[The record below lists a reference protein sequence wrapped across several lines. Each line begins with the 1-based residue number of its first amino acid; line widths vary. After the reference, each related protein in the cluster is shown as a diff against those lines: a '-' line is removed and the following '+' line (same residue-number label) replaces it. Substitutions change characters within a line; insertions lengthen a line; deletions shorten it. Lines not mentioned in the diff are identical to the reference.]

1 MKDKYPDYKVGG
13 VQFVKGNMSDSDKKI
28 LNDFIEYC
36 GITAGLPKQKAVER
50 KMLQFYDI
58 TEISYSEWNLD
69 IFRKFLNVLNKSH
82 HLPETQNDTKKV
94 LKKFLKWKYPD
105 WSLRF
110 GEFKDLK
117 TVNGVNY
124 KKLNSSTILTPEE
137 LQIIVKNIDDLKY
150 KALVLLAYESAGR
163 PEEILKLRWKDINF
177 TKREVTL
184 FSSKTQKARVN
195 PIRDSIPQLIRYRN
209 ECFDHTPLAGDLI
222 FFNPRNR
229 SRHLTTAT
237 FSSLFQKLENK
248 VNFNKHIFPYLL
260 RHSRLTQVH
269 KVLSPKAY
277 EKFAGHSIE
286 VANARYAHL
295 SNDDVRQEMLEKV
308 YSVQDVGANDS
319 KEFERLQN
327 RVYVLERKI
336 RLIIKK
342 GNKVFDSKG
351 LLQ

>member
-1 MKDKYPDYKVGG
+1 
-13 VQFVKGNMSDSDKKI
+13 
-28 LNDFIEYC
+28 
-36 GITAGLPKQKAVER
+36 
-50 KMLQFYDI
+50 
-58 TEISYSEWNLD
+58 
-69 IFRKFLNVLNKSH
+69 
-82 HLPETQNDTKKV
+82 
-94 LKKFLKWKYPD
+94 
-105 WSLRF
+105 
-110 GEFKDLK
+110 
-117 TVNGVNY
+117 
-124 KKLNSSTILTPEE
+124 
-137 LQIIVKNIDDLKY
+137 
-150 KALVLLAYESAGR
+150 
-163 PEEILKLRWKDINF
+163 
-177 TKREVTL
+177 
-184 FSSKTQKARVN
+184 
-195 PIRDSIPQLIRYRN
+195 
-209 ECFDHTPLAGDLI
+209 
-222 FFNPRNR
+222 
-229 SRHLTTAT
+229 
-237 FSSLFQKLENK
+237 